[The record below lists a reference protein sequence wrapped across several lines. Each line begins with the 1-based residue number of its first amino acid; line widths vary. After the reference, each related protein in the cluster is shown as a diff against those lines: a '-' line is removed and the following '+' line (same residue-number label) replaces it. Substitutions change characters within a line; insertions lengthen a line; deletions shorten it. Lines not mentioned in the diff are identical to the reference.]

1 MFDITKATKAGGG
14 FGEKLGLPLTPG
26 LQTRG
31 PKQPSR
37 CMASMATRFTAWFRS
52 VHLIGPRGK
61 CNARVRCRMNAVIP
75 NCYMSTCTS
84 VYLDDIASNAFSFSF
99 SFSFF
104 FFLVCVLF
112 LISLFNCIVEF

>member
-1 MFDITKATKAGGG
+1 
-14 FGEKLGLPLTPG
+14 
-26 LQTRG
+26 
-31 PKQPSR
+31 
-37 CMASMATRFTAWFRS
+37 MASMATRFTAWFRS

-61 CNARVRCRMNAVIP
+61 CNARVRCRMNAVIA

-84 VYLDDIASNAFSFSF
+84 VYLDDIASNAFSF